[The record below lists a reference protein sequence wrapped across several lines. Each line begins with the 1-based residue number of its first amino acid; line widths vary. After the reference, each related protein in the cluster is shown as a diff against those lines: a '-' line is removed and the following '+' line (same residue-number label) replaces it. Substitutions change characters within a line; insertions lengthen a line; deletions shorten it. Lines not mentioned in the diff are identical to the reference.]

1 MSFFDA
7 YDIRARIAPAFIVTS
22 PFLLL
27 LGAFEPQ
34 MLSSLLASSAAV
46 LIFLVMLYVFSFAV
60 RHAGR
65 KHEKKLWDS
74 WGGPPSAVVLSESDT
89 TFSLQ
94 TKQDICDALASA
106 MGIQETRQPGWRQ
119 DTIRVQQVFGQ
130 VRQYIRQHNPKGLW
144 DIHNAEYGFLRNLYG
159 SWQLWLANSVLST
172 ALCGILWFTQGG
184 EHLLWLAIAGLAFS
198 VTSVAV
204 RIAVLPKAVR
214 TAAFRYAESAWLS
227 FLTATKSQESTTRS

>member
-7 YDIRARIAPAFIVTS
+7 YEIRARIAPTIIVTS

-27 LGAFEPQ
+27 LGAFAPEA
-34 MLSSLLASSAAV
+34 LSSLLASSAAV
-46 LIFLVMLYVFSFAV
+46 LILVVLLYVFSFAV

-65 KHEKKLWDS
+65 KQETKLWES
-74 WGGPPSAVVLSESDT
+74 WGGPPSAFVLSDSDT
-89 TFSLQ
+89 TFSQQ

-106 MGIQETRQPGWRQ
+106 LSIQETRQPGWRQ
-119 DTIRVQQVFGQ
+119 DTNRVQQVFGQ

-144 DIHNAEYGFLRNLYG
+144 DVHNAEYGFLRNLYG
-159 SWQLWLANSVLST
+159 CWQLWFANSVLST
-172 ALCGILWFTQGG
+172 ALCGILWFINGG
-184 EHLLWLAIAGLAFS
+184 SHLIWLAIAGLAFS
-198 VTSVAV
+198 VISVAV

-227 FLTATKSQESTTRS
+227 FLTATKSQESTTIS